1 MGPKFFVGVVVV
13 LLLLLYWYLPWYLF
27 VVVNFHKGT
36 GHGLQQKQLVNVD
49 LILQFLL
56 LLSWWY
62 FAGVLGNEW
71 RGDLERVR
79 TGQGVGYYRYS

>member
-1 MGPKFFVGVVVV
+1 MVVAVIV
-13 LLLLLYWYLPWYLF
+13 PRLLLWLLYWYWYWSF
-27 VVVNFHKGT
+27 FVNFHKGT
-36 GHGLQQKQLVNVD
+36 GHGLLQEQLLNVV

-56 LLSWWY
+56 LLSWY